1 MGKEAF
7 VTAQLVPL
15 IFNLGPTE
23 LLIILAI
30 VLLLFGGARLAGLGK
45 STGRAIKEFK
55 EETKGIRGND
65 DAANVD
71 PPPATP
77 TPPTTTYQQPPD
89 STSDTAPRDPR

>member
-1 MGKEAF
+1 MIYS
-7 VTAQLVPL
+7 LVPL

-65 DAANVD
+65 DAENVT
-71 PPPATP
+71 PPPAAP
-77 TPPTTTYQQPPD
+77 TPPATTYQQPPD
-89 STSDTAPRDPR
+89 STSDTSPRDPR

>member
-1 MGKEAF
+1 MGKEAI
-7 VTAQLVPL
+7 VAAQLVPL

-65 DAANVD
+65 DPDNVT
-71 PPPATP
+71 PPPAAP
-77 TPPTTTYQQPPD
+77 APPASTYQQPPD
-89 STSDTAPRDPR
+89 STSDAAPRDPR